1 MAQVDTK
8 ELESVLHELQLLG
21 TEQTKK
27 TYGRHGAREPLF
39 GVTTGS
45 MKPLARRCKRN
56 YALSMALYATGNYDA
71 MYFAGVIADPAAMT
85 REDFELWMAGAYCQG
100 LSDYVVAVTLA
111 ESELAQEL
119 SDKWIHSGEELY
131 ASAGWSCYGW
141 LLGVK
146 PDSYFDSG
154 KLSGMLEH
162 VCRHIHTSPNRVRYA
177 MNGFVIAVGVSFL
190 PLHEQALKAAAEIGP
205 VQVDMGNTSC
215 KTPLA
220 YDAIQKVVQQ
230 GRLGFKRRGV
240 RC

>member
-1 MAQVDTK
+1 MVQVNAE
-8 ELESVLHELQLLG
+8 ELESILQELQSLG

-39 GVTTGS
+39 GVTTGA
-45 MKPLARRCKRN
+45 MKPLARRYKRN
-56 YALSMALYATGNYDA
+56 YALSMALYTTRNYDA

-85 REDFELWMAGAYCQG
+85 REDFELWMEGAYCQG
-100 LSDYVVAVTLA
+100 LSDHVVAVTLA

-119 SDKWIHSGEELY
+119 SDKWIQSGEELY

-146 PDSYFDSG
+146 PDSYFDSE
-154 KLSGMLEH
+154 KLSNMLEH
-162 VCRHIHTSPNRVRYA
+162 VRRHIHTSPNRVRYA
-177 MNGFVIAVGVSFL
+177 MNGFVMAVGVSFR
-190 PLHEQALKAAAEIGP
+190 PLHEQALKVAAEIGP

-215 KTPLA
+215 KTPNA
-220 YDAIQKVVQQ
+220 YDEIQKVVQR